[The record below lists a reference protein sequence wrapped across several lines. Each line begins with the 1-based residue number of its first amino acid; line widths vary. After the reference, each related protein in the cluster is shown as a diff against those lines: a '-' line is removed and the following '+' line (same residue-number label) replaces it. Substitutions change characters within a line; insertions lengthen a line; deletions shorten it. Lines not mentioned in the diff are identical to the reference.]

1 MDGEGISN
9 IINSTKNVILF
20 DHEFGSDIKYVILFQ
35 SDNKSKDCVRFDPNY
50 ISVNNVL
57 LA

>member
-20 DHEFGSDIKYVILFQ
+20 DYEFGSEYKIYNSF
-35 SDNKSKDCVRFDPNY
+35 SK
-50 ISVNNVL
+50 
-57 LA
+57 